1 MIDEY
6 TLRKQMEEGA
16 RANSVLESD
25 SYKAAYQAVRN
36 AIIEQWETC
45 PIRDREGAH
54 ELKLMLKIHGD
65 IHKHMERAVVEGKF
79 AAEQLK
85 QDRTFSERLR
95 ERLRIA

>member
-1 MIDEY
+1 
-6 TLRKQMEEGA
+6 MEAGA
-16 RANSVLESD
+16 RAKTVLEFEPYSNA
-25 SYKAAYQAVRN
+25 YKAVRD
-36 AIIEQWETC
+36 AIIEQWEQC

-65 IHKHMERAVVEGKF
+65 IHAHMQKAVSQGKF

-85 QDRTFSERLR
+85 QDKTFAQRLQ

>member
-1 MIDEY
+1 MSDEF
-6 TLRKQMEEGA
+6 TLRKQMEEGT
-16 RANSVLESD
+16 RAHAVLD
-25 SYKAAYQAVRN
+25 SYAYKTAYGAVRQ
-36 AIIEQWETC
+36 AIIDQWEQC

-65 IHKHMERAVVEGKF
+65 IQKHMEKAVVDGKF

-95 ERLRIA
+95 DRLRIA

>member
-1 MIDEY
+1 MSDEY
-6 TLRKQMEEGA
+6 VLRKQMEEGA
-16 RANSVLESD
+16 RANAVLESD
-25 SYKAAYQAVRN
+25 AYKAAYQAVRA
-36 AIIEQWETC
+36 AIFEQWEHG

-65 IHKHMERAVVEGKF
+65 IHKHMEKAVIDGKF

-85 QDRTFSERLR
+85 QDRSFSERLR